1 MRLCLHKLMTPKYV
15 LFMLSAKIT
24 LRETFFFLSLNE
36 FGLCTSVHA
45 QTDIFSSTSIHIL
58 VYNAQIRKEGSRGIV
73 TLELRPSR
81 ELKVHGFDLIFSQ
94 RTQIVR
100 MSSLKLS
107 KK

>member
-24 LRETFFFLSLNE
+24 LRETFSFLSLNE

-73 TLELRPSR
+73 TLELRPIWGR
-81 ELKVHGFDLIFSQ
+81 ILG
-94 RTQIVR
+94 
-100 MSSLKLS
+100 
-107 KK
+107 KKRVCK